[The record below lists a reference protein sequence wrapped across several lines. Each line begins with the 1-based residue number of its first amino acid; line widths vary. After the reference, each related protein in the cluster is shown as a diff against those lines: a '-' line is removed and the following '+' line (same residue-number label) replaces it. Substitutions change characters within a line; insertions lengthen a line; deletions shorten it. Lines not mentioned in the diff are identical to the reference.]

1 MEVNNEYLNN
11 NIKIKENTKIPTLDG
26 LPSKIYRYKGIDF
39 NLDNILTYMEYDYW
53 FEHELEYNFWFRLD
67 SHKKI
72 FNKVMEINGYGNSRN
87 IGPDDTEKLQKKLK
101 EKAIENAIKY
111 PPMELD
117 LNFDSDDEI

>member
-1 MEVNNEYLNN
+1 
-11 NIKIKENTKIPTLDG
+11 
-26 LPSKIYRYKGIDF
+26 
-39 NLDNILTYMEYDYW
+39 
-53 FEHELEYNFWFRLD
+53 
-67 SHKKI
+67 
-72 FNKVMEINGYGNSRN
+72 MEINGYGNSRN